1 MRLFSHQH
9 CYQPIQNTQRPK
21 LQGSLLR
28 QNLTVI
34 PGPGTNLPKAH
45 LRTGEIP
52 LSSRPSKQTKN
63 GKLNV
68 LSVCDILNTYEL
80 QKQRM
85 SSKAKSSENKDPSGA
100 RKRQRSSSRGPL
112 ADLDLNRMGG
122 TRQQVLSREPSFSSG
137 GAQPG
142 LFRMQSNNNSLDM
155 TRMSS
160 TMSQY
165 NDESVSRSLRF

>member
-1 MRLFSHQH
+1 MHIS
-9 CYQPIQNTQRPK
+9 QRPK

-34 PGPGTNLPKAH
+34 PGPGSNLPKAH
-45 LRTGEIP
+45 LRIGEIP
-52 LSSRPSKQTKN
+52 LSSRPSKQNKN
-63 GKLNV
+63 KNLNV
-68 LSVCDILNTYEL
+68 LNVCDILNAYEL

-85 SSKAKSSENKDPSGA
+85 SSKARSSENKDPSGS

-122 TRQQVLSREPSFSSG
+122 SRHQALSREPSFGPGSTH
-137 GAQPG
+137 QG
-142 LFRMQSNNNSLDM
+142 LFRMQSTNSSLDM

-160 TMSQY
+160 TMSSN
-165 NDESVSRSLRF
+165 NDESVSRRLRF

>member
-1 MRLFSHQH
+1 MRLFSHQN
-9 CYQPIQNTQRPK
+9 CYQPMQISQRPR

-34 PGPGTNLPKAH
+34 PGPGSNLPKAH
-45 LRTGEIP
+45 LRIGEIP
-52 LSSRPSKQTKN
+52 LSSRPSKQNKN
-63 GKLNV
+63 KNLNV
-68 LSVCDILNTYEL
+68 LNVCDILNAYEL

-85 SSKAKSSENKDPSGA
+85 SSKARSSENKDPSGA

-122 TRQQVLSREPSFSSG
+122 SRHQALSREPSFGLGSTH
-137 GAQPG
+137 QG
-142 LFRMQSNNNSLDM
+142 LFRMQSTNSSLDM

-160 TMSQY
+160 TMSSN
-165 NDESVSRSLRF
+165 NDESVSRRLRF